1 MARKIAFAH
10 FPVMDEMQIAIN
22 GPVHFDDFVSV
33 INDRIEN
40 SAMDFDMENYNS
52 LLSEMQEFNLKPAII
67 LDAPIAMELPNH
79 GWAHIPAIENGENVE
94 MENDEIDEFFEE
106 FDKAHPISN
115 EEEMESEFSAE
126 EFDCIEA

>member
-10 FPVMDEMQIAIN
+10 FPVMDEMQIDVN

-33 INDRIEN
+33 INSRIEN
-40 SAMDFDMENYNS
+40 AAMDFDMVNYNS

-67 LDAPIAMELPNH
+67 LDAPTEMELPNH

-94 MENDEIDEFFEE
+94 MEETEFDFIDETMNRIDEE
-106 FDKAHPISN
+106 FPI
-115 EEEMESEFSAE
+115 ED
-126 EFDCIEA
+126 EFDCIPD

>member
-40 SAMDFDMENYNS
+40 ATMDFDMENYNS
-52 LLSEMQEFNLKPAII
+52 LCRKQEFNLKPAII
-67 LDAPIAMELPNH
+67 LDTLLQWNCLIMV
-79 GWAHIPAIENGENVE
+79 GHIPAIENGENVE
-94 MENDEIDEFFEE
+94 MEEKRNS
-106 FDKAHPISN
+106 ISL
-115 EEEMESEFSAE
+115 MKR
-126 EFDCIEA
+126 

>member
-10 FPVMDEMQIAIN
+10 FPVMDEMQIDVN

-33 INDRIEN
+33 INSRIEN
-40 SAMDFDMENYNS
+40 AAMDFDMVNYNS

-94 MENDEIDEFFEE
+94 MEEETEFDFIDETMNRIDEE
-106 FDKAHPISN
+106 FPI
-115 EEEMESEFSAE
+115 ED
-126 EFDCIEA
+126 EFDCIPD